1 MNPDIL
7 ARQKSLEDL
16 QGAMDEDEIR
26 RVPGFTIKITPDGEA
41 HPTEGPGQDLGVG
54 GAPEDD
60 PFEQLLARKRMGQ

>member
-26 RVPGFTIKITPDGEA
+26 RVPGFTIKITPDS
-41 HPTEGPGQDLGVG
+41 
-54 GAPEDD
+54 GAPATEQPEMGHEMKEDD